1 MHSPWV
7 DGAVEIA
14 SSQKQNTQLL
24 NQKSRRTT
32 QPLRK
37 PKPLRGGCAVARGRG
52 TMRSRLTFHVM
63 SQHARSCRDR
73 TVVRPVC
80 VRAGSE
86 VAPTRNG
93 SEFRSVETT
102 KVETDETVFAPLLLV
117 IGWAGG
123 RVSGVCRPFIYTS
136 TRSYFPVQ
144 CHKTFTLFN
153 HSLFA
158 TCALRAPLYT
168 VLQIARRARAGSLLW
183 PFLRPTRM

>member
-1 MHSPWV
+1 M
-7 DGAVEIA
+7 
-14 SSQKQNTQLL
+14 
-24 NQKSRRTT
+24 R
-32 QPLRK
+32 
-37 PKPLRGGCAVARGRG
+37 GCAR

-63 SQHARSCRDR
+63 SQHVRSCRDR
-73 TVVRPVC
+73 TVVSPVC

-102 KVETDETVFAPLLLV
+102 KPTKPSSPLLV

-144 CHKTFTLFN
+144 CHKTFTLLTT
-153 HSLFA
+153 HCL
-158 TCALRAPLYT
+158 L
-168 VLQIARRARAGSLLW
+168 RRARCARHCIRFFKLHGARALGRCCGRSSGPPECNKMLCMLLYM
-183 PFLRPTRM
+183 LME